1 MAQANSTPEA
11 VPAKS
16 RKKVLLLAAV
26 VLAFISAGASGAW
39 YFVQQKSSHAEV
51 KHDVPKPPVFVSL
64 DPFTVNL
71 QPDPDDQFLQV
82 EIALQ
87 VADQEQAD
95 LIKLEMPKVRN
106 RLLLLLSSKKSSDIS
121 SVKGKNQLSE
131 EIIAQINQPF
141 SPSGKGQKLLGVFF
155 TSFVIQ

>member
-11 VPAKS
+11 VPVKS
-16 RKKVLLLAAV
+16 RKKVLLLTAI
-26 VLAFISAGASGAW
+26 VLAFLSAGASGAW
-39 YFVQQKSSHAEV
+39 YMMQQKSGQAAV
-51 KHDVPKPPVFVSL
+51 KHEAPKPPVFVSL

-71 QPDPDDQFLQV
+71 QPDPEDQFLQV

-141 SPSGKGQKLLGVFF
+141 SASAKGQKLLGVFF

>member
-1 MAQANSTPEA
+1 MAQANPTPEA
-11 VPAKS
+11 VPTKS
-16 RKKVLLLAAV
+16 RKKVLFLAAIV
-26 VLAFISAGASGAW
+26 MALVSAGASGAW
-39 YFVQQKSSHAEV
+39 YMVQQKSHAQV
-51 KHDVPKPPVFVSL
+51 KHEAPKPPVFVSL
-64 DPFTVNL
+64 EPFTVNL

-82 EIALQ
+82 EISLQ

-106 RLLLLLSSKKSSDIS
+106 RLLLLLSSKKSSEIS

-131 EIIAQINQPF
+131 EIIAQIDQPF
-141 SPSGKGQKLLGVFF
+141 SPSAKGQNLLGVFF

>member
-1 MAQANSTPEA
+1 MAQANQTPEA

-16 RKKVLLLAAV
+16 RKKVLFLAAIV
-26 VLAFISAGASGAW
+26 MALVSAGASGAW
-39 YFVQQKSSHAEV
+39 YMVQQKSHPEV
-51 KHDVPKPPVFVSL
+51 KHEAPKPPVFVSL
-64 DPFTVNL
+64 EPFTVNL

-82 EIALQ
+82 EISLQ

-106 RLLLLLSSKKSSDIS
+106 RLLLLLSSKKSSEIS

-131 EIIAQINQPF
+131 EIIAQIDQPF
-141 SPSGKGQKLLGVFF
+141 SPSAKGQNLLGVFF

>member
-1 MAQANSTPEA
+1 MAQANPTPEA

-16 RKKVLLLAAV
+16 RKKVLFLAAIV
-26 VLAFISAGASGAW
+26 MALVSAGASGAW
-39 YFVQQKSSHAEV
+39 YMVQQKSGHAEV
-51 KHDVPKPPVFVSL
+51 KHEAPKPPVFVSL

-95 LIKLEMPKVRN
+95 LIKLEMPKIRN
-106 RLLLLLSSKKSSDIS
+106 RLLLLLSSKKSSEIS

-131 EIIAQINQPF
+131 EIIAQINLPF
-141 SPSGKGQKLLGVFF
+141 SPSAKGQNLLGVFF